1 MCVCNPDRSPIGIN
15 RADTAPTPTGIM
27 EIVRDDFLVLHK
39 HTRLTIEYLKY
50 LGADARE
57 SENNNNACKDAVLA
71 IQVSKIVLH

>member
-1 MCVCNPDRSPIGIN
+1 
-15 RADTAPTPTGIM
+15 M

-57 SENNNNACKDAVLA
+57 SENNNNACKDTVLA